1 MGKKRFERVANS
13 TRPAAKL
20 GGGGGWNIDGA
31 RGIVD
36 GDPASLPA
44 YPTPLSRRRVVDEGR
59 VDLTA
64 AAFDA
69 HERSRAGRR
78 CSIRRPRPT

>member
-59 VDLTA
+59 VDKFDGDFAEYRKQLVAEIA
-64 AAFDA
+64 AELD
-69 HERSRAGRR
+69 EED
-78 CSIRRPRPT
+78 